1 MISFLEYINEAE
13 IEKDDKFE
21 FSNIGGGIAPLEISL
36 PTQRNEDLK
45 GGLELNF
52 FGGKPVKYN
61 LVLSG
66 DLEIEMKTLNGPI
79 KPSSKDKSA
88 AETNIEKIIN
98 DKAIKIKNDMLEVI
112 QRFDKEIQK
121 VLADNG
127 FEKI

>member
-13 IEKDDKFE
+13 IEKDDKFV
-21 FSNIGGGIAPLEISL
+21 FSSIGGGIAPMVISL

-52 FGGKPVKYN
+52 FGGKAVKYN

-66 DLEIEMKTLNGPI
+66 DLEIEMKALNGPLT
-79 KPSSKDKSA
+79 PSSKDKSA

-98 DKAIKIKNDMLEVI
+98 DKAIKLKNDMLEVI
-112 QRFDKEIQK
+112 QRFDTEIQK
-121 VLADNG
+121 VLKDNG

>member
-13 IEKDDKFE
+13 IEKDDKFA
-21 FSNIGGGIAPLEISL
+21 FSSIGGGIAPMVISL

-52 FGGKPVKYN
+52 FGGKAVKYN

-66 DLEIEMKTLNGPI
+66 DLEIEMKALNGPLT
-79 KPSSKDKSA
+79 PSSKDKSA

-98 DKAIKIKNDMLEVI
+98 DKAIKLKNDMLEVI
-112 QRFDKEIQK
+112 QRFDTEIQK
-121 VLADNG
+121 VLKDNG